1 MKKAIVMSI
10 ALLAANLAATAHA
23 ENYFGVEGTRWTVR
37 TASFITDEPVISY
50 RVYSLE
56 GKATVSGH
64 ECLKYLR
71 DGKLAYYVFT
81 EGDKVYCIRPNKEDE
96 ILLIY
101 DFGMEVGDVA
111 TFDIASAKSGDNYD
125 PFTNQRCE
133 EITLLTSCGHTYE
146 LMRMSDLGST
156 MQEEW
161 EQGLWLKGIGGI
173 TLFLADFANWGYDSI
188 GLNSYLTTVEVNGEI
203 IYDANDTT
211 VSIQNV
217 IQSTP
222 DKAYRL
228 DGTPQH
234 QPTHGLSIRN
244 GKVEFQR

>member
-1 MKKAIVMSI
+1 MKKTIVMSI

-23 ENYFGVEGTRWTVR
+23 ENYFGVEGTRWTVE
-37 TASFITDEPVISY
+37 TSSFITEEPMISY

-81 EGDKVYCIRPNKEDE
+81 EGDKVYCIRPDKEDE

-111 TFDIASAKSGDNYD
+111 TFDIPSAWSYN
-125 PFTNQRCE
+125 TQRCE

-146 LMRMSDLGST
+146 QMRMCDLGSS
-156 MQEEW
+156 MQDEW
-161 EQGLWLKGIGGI
+161 GQGLWLKGIGGI
-173 TLFLADFANWGYDSI
+173 TLFFGDFANWDYDAI
-188 GLNSYLTTVEVNGEI
+188 GVSSYLTTVEVNGEI

-222 DKAYRL
+222 DNAYRL
-228 DGTPQH
+228 DGTPQT

-244 GKVEFQR
+244 GKVEFHR